1 MSEGYLGL
9 VVEPRDM
16 QKEFSE
22 YAFEALHYV
31 TLTENKAIVT
41 DQPDKY
47 FRAGFDMVGYEELPD
62 YVDQVDPEKVF
73 LTSRTDELPE
83 VVEMLEGQEVVLD
96 RNVLARDSIKIP
108 TRKQVLQEELKAL
121 IPMYKPEKQGVQVS
135 TSEEVL
141 QELGLQEFEAVPV
154 QVLMDR

>member
-1 MSEGYLGL
+1 MREGYLGL

-22 YAFEALHYV
+22 YAFEALHYA
-31 TLTENKAIVT
+31 TLAENKAIVT
-41 DQPDKY
+41 DSPERY

-73 LTSRTDELPE
+73 LTSRTDEMPE
-83 VVEMLEGQEVVLD
+83 VVEMLEGQEIVLD
-96 RNVLARDSIKIP
+96 RNILARDSIETP

-141 QELGLQEFEAVPV
+141 QELGLQEFDTIPV
-154 QVLMDR
+154 QALLDR